1 MLFDTHAHLNDD
13 RLYSQADQV
22 VERARQAGVR
32 GIVNVG
38 YDLESSRRAV
48 DLGRRF
54 PECLAAVGM
63 HPHDARHYSEE
74 VERHLLDLVSSG
86 PVAAWG
92 EIGLDYHYDNSPR
105 EIQKEVFVRQL
116 QQADRLKLPV
126 IIHNRDSHGDMLEI
140 LRKHPPKN
148 GGIMH
153 CFSGSAEFA
162 RDCLKLDLHISF
174 AGPVT
179 FKNASR
185 LLKAVE
191 TVPDNRILAETD
203 CPYLSPEPFR
213 GKTNEPSRVALVVE
227 KLAEVRGVEQRAMEE
242 ILWKNAEAFFGNPHK
257 T

>member
-13 RLYSQADQV
+13 RLYSQAEQV
-22 VERARQAGVR
+22 VERARQTGVR

-48 DLGRRF
+48 ELSKRF

-63 HPHDARHYSEE
+63 HPHDACHYTEE
-74 VERHLLDLVSSG
+74 LEKKLLELVSDKM
-86 PVAAWG
+86 VAAWG

-105 EIQKEVFVRQL
+105 EIQREVFVRQL
-116 QQADRLKLPV
+116 QLADRLKLPV
-126 IIHNRDSHGDMLEI
+126 IIHNRDSHGDMLDI
-140 LRKHPPKN
+140 LAKHPPQN

-153 CFSGSAEFA
+153 CFSGSPEFA
-162 RDCLKLDLHISF
+162 RECLNLGLHISF

-191 TVPDNRILAETD
+191 AVPDDRILAETD

-213 GKTNEPSRVALVVE
+213 GKTNEPARVSLVVE
-227 KLAEVRGVEQRAMEE
+227 KLAAIRGTEREDMEE
-242 ILWKNAEAFFGNPHK
+242 ILWRNALDFFGTPHK